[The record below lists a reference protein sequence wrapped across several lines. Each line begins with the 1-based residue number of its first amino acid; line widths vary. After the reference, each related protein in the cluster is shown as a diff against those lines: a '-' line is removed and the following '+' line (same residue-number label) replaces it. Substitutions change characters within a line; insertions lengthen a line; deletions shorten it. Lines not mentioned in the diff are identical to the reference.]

1 MNDNFIC
8 VFPTGILLDN
18 RPAAFYNKERTAIGG
33 ALEMDLPTNCI
44 VQLQSLLPSLQG
56 VERKA
61 SAYILEHPADAMAM
75 PVARLARQACVS
87 ESSVIRLCQRLG
99 FTGYA
104 AFKLSL
110 AASLSAAGLDRTLDD
125 LTIEE
130 GEMTPARVMTRVFE
144 QTRQALEQ
152 TMLILSPEQFAR
164 AAKLLQNAASV
175 TFFGIGTSAP
185 VAQDAC
191 YRFSRLPLRVNCA
204 VDPYMMVLLASRMGP
219 GDVAVAI
226 SHTGQSRE
234 TLRAAEQAR
243 QQGAQVICITSYL
256 DSPITRLAQ
265 VQLVTS
271 SAESSAL
278 HEAIA
283 SRVTHISVLDS
294 LYAALAL
301 NAPADFTDTL
311 RHTNELMQQA
321 RR

>member
-1 MNDNFIC
+1 MQLAGFS
-8 VFPTGILLDN
+8 VKRELAPVAVVVGLVAVSV
-18 RPAAFYNKERTAIGG
+18 RRG
-33 ALEMDLPTNCI
+33 ALDADPGQRHRFGAPGNGGGLFRRGHQDQP
-44 VQLQSLLPSLQG
+44 VQWPFHLIQRKGG
-56 VERKA
+56 VAGR
-61 SAYILEHPADAMAM
+61 HPADAMAM

-219 GDVAVAI
+219 EDVAVAI

-243 QQGAQVICITSYL
+243 
-256 DSPITRLAQ
+256 
-265 VQLVTS
+265 
-271 SAESSAL
+271 
-278 HEAIA
+278 
-283 SRVTHISVLDS
+283 
-294 LYAALAL
+294 
-301 NAPADFTDTL
+301 
-311 RHTNELMQQA
+311 
-321 RR
+321 

>member
-1 MNDNFIC
+1 
-8 VFPTGILLDN
+8 
-18 RPAAFYNKERTAIGG
+18 
-33 ALEMDLPTNCI
+33 MDLPANCI

-61 SAYILEHPADAMAM
+61 AAYILEHPADAMAM
-75 PVARLARQACVS
+75 PVARLARQAGVS

-99 FTGYA
+99 FTGYS
-104 AFKLSL
+104 AFKLAL
-110 AASLSAAGLDRTLDD
+110 AASLSAAGLDHTLDD
-125 LTIEE
+125 LTIDE

-152 TMLILSPEQFAR
+152 TMLILSPEQFTR
-164 AAKLLQNAASV
+164 AAELLQNAASV

-185 VAQDAC
+185 IAQDAC
-191 YRFSRLPLRVNCA
+191 YRLSRLPMLVNCA

-243 QQGAQVICITSYL
+243 RQGAQVICITSYL

-271 SAESSAL
+271 AAESSAI
-278 HEAIA
+278 HEAIT
-283 SRVTHISVLDS
+283 SRIAHISVLDS
-294 LYAALAL
+294 LYTTLVL
-301 NAPADFTDTL
+301 RAPSEYPDRLHQIND
-311 RHTNELMQQA
+311 LMRQA
-321 RR
+321 RRP